1 MFIWCRAKHGRRS
14 LIQIACMSPPME
26 VDVRKIVFSKTAL
39 RGLGHMLN
47 APARKPVGR
56 RIVAVMNTVALNGE
70 VPGDDVV
77 FDDVPDL
84 PFCRR
89 ATLYGPDR
97 HRVDATAAFTAVS
110 AEEFRIL
117 FVRIGAGF
125 GPADRNDIIAAFEEP
140 RHAL

>member
-1 MFIWCRAKHGRRS
+1 M
-14 LIQIACMSPPME
+14 
-26 VDVRKIVFSKTAL
+26 RKILFAETAL
-39 RGLGHMLN
+39 RGLHLMLN

-56 RIVAVMNTVALNGE
+56 RIVTVMNAVAQNGE

-84 PFCRR
+84 PCCRR
-89 ATLYGPDR
+89 VTLYGPDR
-97 HRVDATAAFTAVS
+97 DRVEATVAFATVS
-110 AEEFRIL
+110 PEELRIL

-125 GPADRNDIIAAFEEP
+125 GPADRNAIIAAFEEP